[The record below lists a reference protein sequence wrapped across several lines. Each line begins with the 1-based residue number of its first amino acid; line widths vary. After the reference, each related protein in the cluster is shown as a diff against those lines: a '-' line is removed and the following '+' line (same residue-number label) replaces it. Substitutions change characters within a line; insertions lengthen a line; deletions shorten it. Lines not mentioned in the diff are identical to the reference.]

1 MLCLFVKIRG
11 KMKLFDT
18 HAHYDDMRFE
28 TEYEGG
34 RHQAIEDQL
43 NDCVGYI
50 VNIGTSVETS
60 KQAISIA
67 LKHDNVYAT
76 AGIHPTECG
85 SLEEVDKILSEIE
98 DFFLFR
104 RVVALGEIGLDY
116 HWDTVPR
123 DIQLLYFKKQMELA
137 RKLKVPVVIHD
148 REAHG
153 DCLDMIKQFP
163 DVTGIFHSFSGS
175 AEMAKELVSLGWYIS
190 FSGTV
195 TYKNAKQPK
204 EACKVVPS
212 DRILIETDAP
222 YLPPVP
228 HRGELN
234 RSSYMRFTA
243 QSIAEE
249 RGVSIE
255 EIERITTENAIRV
268 FRLKQ
273 NQKSDLF

>member
-1 MLCLFVKIRG
+1 
-11 KMKLFDT
+11 MKLFDT

-34 RHQAIEDQL
+34 RHKAIEDQFS
-43 NDCVGYI
+43 DCVGYI
-50 VNIGTSVETS
+50 VNIGTSLESS
-60 KQAISIA
+60 KESIEIA

-76 AGIHPTECG
+76 VGIHPSEC
-85 SLEEVDKILSEIE
+85 LRYDDVDKVICQLE
-98 DFFLFR
+98 DLFLFK

-116 HWDTVPR
+116 HWDDVPR
-123 DIQLLYFKKQMELA
+123 DVQMLFFRKQMELA
-137 RKLKVPVVIHD
+137 KKLNVPVVIHD

-163 DVTGIFHSFSGS
+163 TVKGVFHSFSGS
-175 AEMAKELVSLGWYIS
+175 AEMARELVALGWYLS
-190 FSGTV
+190 FSGPV
-195 TYKNAKQPK
+195 TYKNARQPK
-204 EACKVVPS
+204 EACRIVPA

-228 HRGELN
+228 HRGEMN

-243 QSIAEE
+243 QAIADE

-255 EIERITTENAIRV
+255 EIEQITTENAKRF
-268 FRLKQ
+268 FRLNK
-273 NQKSDLF
+273 NNVNDLA